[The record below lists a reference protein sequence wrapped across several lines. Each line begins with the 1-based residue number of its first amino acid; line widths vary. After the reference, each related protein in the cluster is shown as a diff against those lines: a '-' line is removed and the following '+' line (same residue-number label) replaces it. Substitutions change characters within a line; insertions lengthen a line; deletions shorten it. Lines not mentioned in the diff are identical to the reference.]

1 MITETPTMC
10 WNDAI
15 DGATHVRRQSSEGSR
30 QLPVRNNG
38 TTQRPVANYTS
49 NTVQRQRQQSPMST
63 SKIIDDDDI
72 NTMTA
77 YGQYYN
83 STLGR

>member
-1 MITETPTMC
+1 MWENGLAAYSLQKIIAALTHAITYSDS
-10 WNDAI
+10 W
-15 DGATHVRRQSSEGSR
+15 
-30 QLPVRNNG
+30 LFRNNG